1 LSTALTHAEL
11 LAIFDREQRRD
22 VEFPNVRREVA
33 PHVIRHVPLEG
44 MAGGCF
50 IAYSCL
56 DETNADVAIEEQIAY
71 LEGLGLDFEWKHYD
85 HDTPADLLQRL
96 AARGFEIEEAEA
108 VCVLDLADA
117 PRDEVEVEVKSGAD
131 RNAFAYLDLNLSL
144 EIRRITDPA
153 RLADAVAVHKAV
165 WPEKNV
171 DLAEEL
177 AAEMAL
183 DGEAIHVYAAY
194 ADAAPVCSAWIRFHA
209 GTSFASLWGG
219 STLPAYRKRGIY
231 SAMLATRAQEARRRG
246 FRFLTIDAS
255 PMSRPIVEKH
265 GFQLLTFSH
274 PCKWNAR

>member
-1 LSTALTHAEL
+1 MISATLSHADL
-11 LAIFDREQRRD
+11 LALFDREQRREI
-22 VEFPNVRREVA
+22 VFPNVRREVT

-71 LEGLGLDFEWKHYD
+71 FEGLGLYFEWKHYD

-117 PRDEVEVEVKSGAD
+117 P
-131 RNAFAYLDLNLSL
+131 AFYWQPVTHD
-144 EIRRITDPA
+144 IRRITDPA
-153 RLADAVAVHKAV
+153 RLADVVAVHDAV
-165 WPEKNV
+165 WPENAGP
-171 DLAEEL
+171 LAQLL
-177 AAEMAL
+177 AQEMAH
-183 DGEAIHVYAAY
+183 DAEAIHVYAAY
-194 ADAAPVCSAWIRFHA
+194 ADDKPVCAAWIRFHA

-274 PCKWNAR
+274 QCKWNAR